1 MKKLNQFIT
10 EYIVKKKLDQAI
22 NSEIDVNITNNVCEI
37 FGIKDKNIVDEIS
50 SFISKNK
57 FNNAKY
63 FSTKL
68 DIALYKKHISKT
80 NETINN
86 IINDIRS
93 MPKDVLWNNE
103 NEQTI
108 CNNDHMSITVNTYK
122 DEGLIIIDYYLEET
136 DIKLWVIK
144 KKKKIL

>member
-68 DIALYKKHISKT
+68 SIALYKKHISKT

-86 IINDIRS
+86 ITNDIRS

-108 CNNDHMSITVNTYK
+108 CNDDHMSITVNTYK

-136 DIKLWVIK
+136 DIKLWVILTK
-144 KKKKIL
+144 

>member
-22 NSEIDVNITNNVCEI
+22 NSEIDVNITNNICEI
-37 FGIKDKNIVDEIS
+37 FGIKDKNIIDEIS

-68 DIALYKKHISKT
+68 DIALYNKHISKT

-86 IINDIRS
+86 ITNDIRS
-93 MPKDVLWNNE
+93 MPKDVLYNNE

-122 DEGLIIIDYYLEET
+122 DEGLIIINYYLEET
-136 DIKLWVIK
+136 DIKLWVILTK
-144 KKKKIL
+144 

>member
-10 EYIVKKKLDQAI
+10 EYIVKKKLDQVI

-37 FGIKDKNIVDEIS
+37 FGIKDKNIIDEIS

-136 DIKLWVIK
+136 DIKLWVILTK
-144 KKKKIL
+144 

>member
-10 EYIVKKKLDQAI
+10 EYIVKKKLDQVI

-37 FGIKDKNIVDEIS
+37 FGIKDKNIIDEIS
-50 SFISKNK
+50 SFINKNK

-136 DIKLWVIK
+136 DIKLWVILTK
-144 KKKKIL
+144 

>member
-37 FGIKDKNIVDEIS
+37 FRIKDKNIVDEIS

-57 FNNAKY
+57 FKNAKY

-68 DIALYKKHISKT
+68 SIALYKKHISKT

-86 IINDIRS
+86 TINDIRS

-136 DIKLWVIK
+136 DIKLWVILTK
-144 KKKKIL
+144 

>member
-37 FGIKDKNIVDEIS
+37 FGIKDKNIIDEIS

-136 DIKLWVIK
+136 DIKLWVILTK
-144 KKKKIL
+144 

>member
-10 EYIVKKKLDQAI
+10 EYIIKKKLDHPI
-22 NSEIDVNITNNVCEI
+22 NSETYNDIGNTIQEI
-37 FGIKDKNIVDEIS
+37 FNIKDEKVIDEIN
-50 SFISKNK
+50 SFINEND
-57 FNNAKY
+57 FNNAEY
-63 FSTKL
+63 FMSKL
-68 DIALYKKHISKT
+68 DTAIYKKYISKT

-86 IINDIRS
+86 ITNDIRS

-136 DIKLWVIK
+136 DIKLWVILTK
-144 KKKKIL
+144 

>member
-68 DIALYKKHISKT
+68 SIALYKKYISKT

-86 IINDIRS
+86 ITNDIRS

-136 DIKLWVIK
+136 DIKLWVILTK
-144 KKKKIL
+144 

>member
-103 NEQTI
+103 NEQII

-136 DIKLWVIK
+136 DIKLWVILTK
-144 KKKKIL
+144 

>member
-10 EYIVKKKLDQAI
+10 EYIVKKKLDHAI
-22 NSEIDVNITNNVCEI
+22 NSEIDVNITNNICEI
-37 FGIKDKNIVDEIS
+37 FGIKDKNVIDEIS

-68 DIALYKKHISKT
+68 SIALYKKHISKT

-86 IINDIRS
+86 ITNDIRS

-136 DIKLWVIK
+136 DIKLWVILTK
-144 KKKKIL
+144 

>member
-10 EYIVKKKLDQAI
+10 EYIVKKKLDQVI

-68 DIALYKKHISKT
+68 DTALYKKHISKT

-86 IINDIRS
+86 ITNDIRS

-136 DIKLWVIK
+136 DIKLWVILTK
-144 KKKKIL
+144 

>member
-136 DIKLWVIK
+136 DIKLWVILTK
-144 KKKKIL
+144 